1 MKRVKVS
8 NNVIRR
14 LPRYLRKLDELSES
28 GVDKISSRQLGD
40 LLGLTSS
47 QVRQDFNCFGEF
59 GQQGYGYNVAALRAQ
74 IAGIMGMERGF
85 TAILVGVGNIGR
97 AMMEN
102 FCFADWG
109 VKLAAA
115 FDIKPALIGT
125 EFNGVHIYGMDELE
139 SYLAEHDT
147 DIAVLTV
154 PKTAAIPVT
163 ERLTKSGID
172 KISSRQLGDL
182 LGLTSSQVRQDFN
195 CFGEFGQQGYGYNVA
210 ALRAQI
216 AGIMGM
222 ERGFTAILV
231 GVGNIGRALMENF
244 CFADWGVRLAAA
256 FDIKPALIGTEYNG
270 VHIYGMDE
278 LESYLAEH
286 ETDIAVLT
294 VPKTA
299 AIPVTERLT
308 KSGIDAIW
316 NFTNVELTE
325 PNSSTIVENVH
336 FSDSL
341 LSLSYYVAER
351 RDETAAKAAREEK

>member
-109 VKLAAA
+109 V
-115 FDIKPALIGT
+115 
-125 EFNGVHIYGMDELE
+125 N
-139 SYLAEHDT
+139 
-147 DIAVLTV
+147 
-154 PKTAAIPVT
+154 
-163 ERLTKSGID
+163 
-172 KISSRQLGDL
+172 
-182 LGLTSSQVRQDFN
+182 
-195 CFGEFGQQGYGYNVA
+195 
-210 ALRAQI
+210 
-216 AGIMGM
+216 
-222 ERGFTAILV
+222 
-231 GVGNIGRALMENF
+231 
-244 CFADWGVRLAAA
+244 LAAA

-325 PNSSTIVENVH
+325 PNSSTTVENVH